1 MSARVFV
8 AAAIG
13 ASLMACAQPPRS
25 ENSAASSADG
35 DPSTRFIGVIGARSQ
50 HAPPFLG
57 VSETNFYCLR
67 SFVDR
72 QTGETRHQVYVSD
85 SYTGAERHWDAA
97 RDGAGR
103 PLRVLEISRVKI
115 GCDGDCSYAEEFA
128 ANIPESEL
136 GTDPRG
142 LKVTFSGASGA
153 EKTILVSENQIAAQL
168 AAVDAQR
175 GKAPAVSSYK

>member
-1 MSARVFV
+1 MSARAFV
-8 AAAIG
+8 TAALG
-13 ASLMACAQPPRS
+13 ATMVACAQPQPA
-25 ENSAASSADG
+25 ENSAASTAGG
-35 DPSTRFIGVIGARSQ
+35 DSSPRFIGVIGAKAQ

-72 QTGETRHQVYVSD
+72 KTGETRHQVYVSD
-85 SYTGAERHWDAA
+85 SYTGPERHWDAA

-115 GCDGDCSYAEEFA
+115 GCDGECSYAEEFT

-136 GTDPRG
+136 TTDPHG
-142 LKVTFSGASGA
+142 LSVTFIAASGA
-153 EKTILVSENQIAAQL
+153 EKTILVSASQIAAQL

-175 GKAPAVSSYK
+175 GKTPTASYK